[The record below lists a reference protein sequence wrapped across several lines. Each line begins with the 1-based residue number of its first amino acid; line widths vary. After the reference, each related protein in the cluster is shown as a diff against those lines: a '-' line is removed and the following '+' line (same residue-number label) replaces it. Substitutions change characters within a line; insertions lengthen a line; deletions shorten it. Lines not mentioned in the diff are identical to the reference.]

1 MQLYNYIFFIF
12 FVLFRP
18 AQVVKIL
25 IALAVY
31 CTFGLQFYVCLDIAW
46 NGIKDRFQ
54 KKPMLANYIL
64 RTVMVTGAGEY
75 FNC

>member
-1 MQLYNYIFFIF
+1 MIVIYIYFF
-12 FVLFRP
+12 RA

-54 KKPMLANYIL
+54 KKPLLANYIL
-64 RTVMVTGAGEY
+64 RTVMVTGAGMY
-75 FNC
+75 FNF